1 MNYEDTLK
9 VGAKV
14 YNVGFIE
21 LGGKYYELNN
31 DGTVDFSAGDNELQ
45 GGYDEDGNPIE
56 ATDVIYLDF
65 GKCIILPNTSARTVT
80 LVDGS
85 TYVYSYEV
93 YSPLNAKKYKMLPK
107 EGDKVWIT
115 KKDETIDKVVEVK
128 GFVTYKKRYLKIW
141 L

>member
-14 YNVGFIE
+14 YDVGYVE
-21 LGGKYYELNN
+21 VGGKYYEQN
-31 DGTVDFSAGDNELQ
+31 DDGSVNFEAGDNDLR

-56 ATDVIYLDF
+56 TTDIIYLEF
-65 GKCIILPNTSARTVT
+65 GKCTILPNSAANAVT

-93 YSPLNAKKYKMLPK
+93 YSLLNTKKYKMLPK

-115 KKDETIDKVVEVK
+115 KKDGTIDKVMEVK
-128 GFVTYKKRYLKIW
+128 GFVTYKKRYLRLW